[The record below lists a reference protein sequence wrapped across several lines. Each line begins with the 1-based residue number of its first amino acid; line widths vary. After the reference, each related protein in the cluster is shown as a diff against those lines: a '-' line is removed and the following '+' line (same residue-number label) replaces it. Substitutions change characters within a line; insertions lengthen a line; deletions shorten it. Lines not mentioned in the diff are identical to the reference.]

1 MASAQGALVRASRL
15 IGKSELHA
23 YKECNVGHC
32 AGLPLTGSRFF
43 DPDACIAFEF
53 GAFWIRRFSLALE
66 SVMRS
71 FRHWLY
77 PLVSVPLLWTSA
89 CAAATPEGSDPP
101 AAQVMINALA
111 KANAAVVGI
120 KVTVA
125 EDARSAETLGQQRSG
140 SGVLI
145 GQDGLI
151 LTIGYL
157 LLEAEQVEIVTQDH
171 KTVPARTVAYDQATG
186 FGLLRPVLPLSD
198 LGGASDV
205 VLGNS
210 QADDDGDVS
219 MTRLISKRA
228 FSGNWEYHIDTA
240 LFTSPPIAAS
250 GGNHSGAPLFN
261 QKGELMGIGSLLVSD
276 VSGQNHR
283 MPGNMFVPVELLRPI
298 LAELQQSGST
308 VKSHRPWLGLTS
320 SDQDGRI
327 QIVRVS
333 HDSPAQQAGL
343 EAGDLVLAVDGAK
356 VTTLEAFY
364 KKLWDRAAPDAE
376 VKLTVLQGADVNTVV
391 LKAQDR
397 MLTLKKPSGI

>member
-1 MASAQGALVRASRL
+1 
-15 IGKSELHA
+15 
-23 YKECNVGHC
+23 
-32 AGLPLTGSRFF
+32 
-43 DPDACIAFEF
+43 
-53 GAFWIRRFSLALE
+53 
-66 SVMRS
+66 MRS
-71 FRHWLY
+71 FRRWLY
-77 PLVSVPLLWTSA
+77 PLVSAPLLWASA
-89 CAAATPEGSDPP
+89 GVAATHEATDPP

-111 KANAAVVGI
+111 KASAAVVGI

-125 EDARSAETLGQQRSG
+125 EDARSAETLGQRRSG

-157 LLEAEQVEIVTQDH
+157 LLEAEQIEIVTQDH
-171 KTVPARTVAYDQATG
+171 KTVPARPVAYDQATG
-186 FGLLRPVLPLSD
+186 FGLLRPVLPLRD
-198 LGGASDV
+198 LGGISDV
-205 VLGNS
+205 TLGNS
-210 QADDDGDVS
+210 QELKPGEQLMTVTGPQADDDGDVS

-261 QKGELMGIGSLLVSD
+261 QKGELMGIGSLLVAD
-276 VSGQNHR
+276 ATGQDR
-283 MPGNMFVPVELLRPI
+283 RLPGNMFVPVELLRPI
-298 LAELQQSGST
+298 LAELKQSGSSL
-308 VKSHRPWLGLTS
+308 KSHRPWLGLTS

-327 QIVRVS
+327 QIMRVS
-333 HDSPAQQAGL
+333 KDSPAQLAGL

-376 VKLTVLQGADVNTVV
+376 IKLTVLQGADVNTIV
-391 LKAQDR
+391 LQAQDR
-397 MLTLKKPSGI
+397 MLMLKKPSGI

>member
-1 MASAQGALVRASRL
+1 L
-15 IGKSELHA
+15 SE
-23 YKECNVGHC
+23 
-32 AGLPLTGSRFF
+32 
-43 DPDACIAFEF
+43 
-53 GAFWIRRFSLALE
+53 
-66 SVMRS
+66 
-71 FRHWLY
+71 
-77 PLVSVPLLWTSA
+77 
-89 CAAATPEGSDPP
+89 
-101 AAQVMINALA
+101 
-111 KANAAVVGI
+111 
-120 KVTVA
+120 
-125 EDARSAETLGQQRSG
+125 
-140 SGVLI
+140 
-145 GQDGLI
+145 
-151 LTIGYL
+151 
-157 LLEAEQVEIVTQDH
+157 
-171 KTVPARTVAYDQATG
+171 
-186 FGLLRPVLPLSD
+186 

-210 QADDDGDVS
+210 QDLKPGEQLMTVTGPQADDDGDVS

-308 VKSHRPWLGLTS
+308 VKSRRPWLGLTS

-333 HDSPAQQAGL
+333 DESPAQLAGL

-376 VKLTVLQGADVNTVV
+376 VKLTVLQGADLNTIV

>member
-1 MASAQGALVRASRL
+1 M
-15 IGKSELHA
+15 H
-23 YKECNVGHC
+23 
-32 AGLPLTGSRFF
+32 
-43 DPDACIAFEF
+43 
-53 GAFWIRRFSLALE
+53 
-66 SVMRS
+66 S

-77 PLVSVPLLWTSA
+77 PLVSAPLLWATA
-89 CAAATPEGSDPP
+89 CAAVTQQASDPL

-125 EDARSAETLGQQRSG
+125 EDARSAETLGQRRSG

-157 LLEAEQVEIVTQDH
+157 LLEAEQIEIVTQDH
-171 KTVPARTVAYDQATG
+171 KTVPARPVAYDLATG
-186 FGLLRPVLPLSD
+186 FGLLRPVLPLRD
-198 LGGASDV
+198 LGAISDV
-205 VLGNS
+205 TLGNS
-210 QADDDGDVS
+210 QELKPGEQLMAVTGPQTDDDGDVS

-240 LFTSPPIAAS
+240 LFTSPPIATS

-261 QKGELMGIGSLLVSD
+261 QKGELMGIGSLLVAD
-276 VSGQNHR
+276 ATGQDR
-283 MPGNMFVPVELLRPI
+283 RLPGNMFVPVELLRPI
-298 LAELQQSGST
+298 LAELQQSGSSQ
-308 VKSHRPWLGLTS
+308 KSHRPWLGLTS
-320 SDQDGRI
+320 SDQGGRI

-333 HDSPAQQAGL
+333 KDSPAQRAGL
-343 EAGDLVLAVDGAK
+343 EAGDMVLAVDGAK

-376 VKLTVLQGADVNTVV
+376 VKLTVLQGADVNTIV

-397 MLTLKKPSGI
+397 MLTLKKPPGI